1 VFIAFCNYYLAK
13 EHSKIRLLTIM
24 FSSIL
29 LKLALCVSSA
39 ASYNTLSTSYVDS
52 NKDIMRVSIHN
63 PPINLVDAN
72 LINDLFGFLTDLN
85 STDTAPKTVIF
96 SSSVKDFFMTHI
108 DFHPVSQQ
116 EPVAG
121 NGTAINDKYGEI
133 LALLNQLPVI
143 FIGESNGLT
152 LAAGNEF
159 FLHMDMRFAGPDATF
174 GAIEP
179 GIGFFQLR
187 GYKQL
192 SQLIGAGRAAQ
203 YLLTCLL
210 ADSPTAARI
219 GWINDM
225 FSNVAELEQNSNSLA
240 KRMALFPIG
249 GLAATKK
256 LIIDYIGTA
265 EQQFED
271 DVFASIQDLNI
282 TQDAITRYLAL
293 SHNETDAAFEIGK
306 PETLV
311 ELWKNQP
318 ST

>member
-1 VFIAFCNYYLAK
+1 
-13 EHSKIRLLTIM
+13 
-24 FSSIL
+24 
-29 LKLALCVSSA
+29 
-39 ASYNTLSTSYVDS
+39 
-52 NKDIMRVSIHN
+52 MRVSINN
-63 PPINLVDAN
+63 PPINLVDTN
-72 LINDLFGFLTDLN
+72 LINDLFGFLTNLN
-85 STDTAPKTVIF
+85 TTDSVPKTVIF
-96 SSSVKDFFMTHI
+96 SSLVKDFFMTHI
-108 DFHPVSQQ
+108 DFHLVGDE
-116 EPVAG
+116 EPIAR
-121 NGTAINDKYGEI
+121 NGTGINEKYGEI
-133 LALLNQLPVI
+133 LALLHQLPVI

-179 GIGFFQLR
+179 GVGLFQLR

-225 FSNVAELEQNSNSLA
+225 FSNVTQLEQNSNDLA
-240 KRMALFPIG
+240 KRMALFPAG

-271 DVFASIQDLNI
+271 DSFASLKGLKV
-282 TQDAITRYLAL
+282 TQDALARYLTL

-311 ELWKNQP
+311 KLWKN
-318 ST
+318 